1 MGIVGTSSSDTTAL
15 VNPLLGAYGVTQFS
29 FGETQLRLSGPAYK
43 AHVRAGQSNAES
55 AWAVVELVRYF
66 GWCASTGPA
75 SCLA

>member
-43 AHVRAGQSNAES
+43 AHVRAGPY
-55 AWAVVELVRYF
+55 VHF
-66 GWCASTGPA
+66 GARAGGATSYRNLTKTWPA
-75 SCLA
+75 NP